1 MVLTFSKPNRRNIEF
16 MCAESSSSAAPIHS
30 VRKQR
35 RSAFTLIELLVVIAI
50 IAILAGMLLPALSKA
65 KSKAQSIKCI
75 SNHKQLTLCWI
86 MYANDYQDRLV
97 PNWLVTTQ
105 AWIGGNVDSLP
116 GATNVLNIQNAK
128 LFPYNGSIEIYQC
141 PAAKEL
147 PNSLRNNPAMRGGRL
162 VRNLSMNG
170 RMGGADAA
178 DAARFG
184 AADTTFVLGAN
195 HPLFKKTSEIID
207 PSPSQAF
214 TFVDESKETID
225 DGYFAINATR
235 VQWQNSPTIRHNQGS
250 TFSFADG
257 HAEYWKF
264 TRLNIEQTWNAPL
277 VGASGD
283 TTPDY
288 LRVQSAVV
296 TVPQ

>member
-1 MVLTFSKPNRRNIEF
+1 MRTDSRSTPVQ
-16 MCAESSSSAAPIHS
+16 IHT
-30 VRKQR
+30 QPHLR

-65 KSKAQSIKCI
+65 KSKALSIKCI

-86 MYANDYQDRLV
+86 MYANDFQDRLV

-105 AWIGGNVDSLP
+105 AWIGGLVDSLP
-116 GATNVLNIQNAK
+116 GATNIFDIQNAK
-128 LFPYNGSIEIYQC
+128 LFPYNSSVEIYQC

-147 PNSLRNNPAMRGGRL
+147 PTVLKNNPAMRGGRL

-170 RMGGADAA
+170 RMGGGDGIDAS
-178 DAARFG
+178 RYG
-184 AADTTFVLGAN
+184 AVDTTWVLGPQY
-195 HPLFKKTSEIID
+195 PLFKKMSDIID
-207 PSPSQAF
+207 PTPTQAF

-225 DGYFAINATR
+225 DGYFAIKATR
-235 VQWQNSPTIRHNQGS
+235 VQWQNSPTVRHNQGS

-264 TRLNIEQTWNAPL
+264 TRLNIEQLRDAPI

-283 TTPDY
+283 TMQDY
-288 LRVQSAVV
+288 LRVQAAVV
-296 TVPQ
+296 TLP